1 MNLSKKILSLF
12 IVSTIIIANTYTISA
27 YDAETNEEKTNAEII
42 LDNSSEQCTEDSSEN
57 NYDKI
62 LILDD
67 KKTDYETSNASSVK
81 VSSMSIKSVNYLK
94 VGEKT
99 TISNTISPT
108 NATHKDLSWISSN
121 ENIAT
126 VDSNG
131 VVTALKKGRCTIE
144 AVTTDGSNISSVGTL
159 VISQPVTSISL
170 SSKNITL
177 QNGSSKKITSTI
189 MPKDASSKTLS
200 WKSSNINIA
209 EVSATGTVKAK
220 SPGNCTIT
228 ATTTDGS
235 KISAKCSVTVTQ
247 PISSLDFSN
256 TFSTLYIGDS
266 KTLSTVISPSYAT
279 NKTLKWVSSNPN
291 VATVSSRGTVK
302 GISEG
307 SCTIT
312 ATTKDGTNIS
322 KSLKINVK
330 KHSVLVNKITMSNKT
345 INEGQTI
352 SVSPTISPTN
362 ANNKGLTY
370 TSSNNSIATVS
381 SNGIITAVSKGT
393 CTIYATAKDGSN
405 TRGKCIVVVNRP
417 VTNVTL
423 NAHSINWNVGKSAH
437 FYPTVTPS
445 DASNV
450 KVTYSSDNT
459 AVATVDNNGLLTAVS
474 AGTCTITCRARDGSD
489 AYDTCRV
496 TVKQPVKK
504 ISLNGNSNV
513 NIGESIQLTAT
524 ISPTNAT
531 NKNLVWSS
539 SDTNIAVVNS
549 LGKVTGISSGTATI
563 KCSSKDNSNVY
574 AVKTINVVN
583 SSKGQQI
590 ADYAASWVGV
600 TPYVW
605 GGTSLYTG
613 ADCSGF
619 VCCVYEHFGYN
630 LWYSRVDLDMV
641 GYEVPLSSAK
651 PGDIIVYSG
660 HVAIYAGNGMVTHAL
675 NENWGVVTTDIS
687 WGGNVR
693 CVRRVVD

>member
-1 MNLSKKILSLF
+1 MKISKRILSLF
-12 IVSTIIIANTYTISA
+12 IISTTIIANTCTLYA
-27 YDAETNEEKTNAEII
+27 YDDTKEQSTEII
-42 LDNSSEQCTEDSSEN
+42 LNDNSEQSTEGVSNN
-57 NYDKI
+57 NYNV
-62 LILDD
+62 LSN
-67 KKTDYETSNASSVK
+67 KKNDYVTSSASYVK
-81 VSSMSIKSVNYLK
+81 VSSMSIKPVNYLK
-94 VGEKT
+94 VGDKT
-99 TISNTISPT
+99 VISNSIAPT
-108 NATHKDLSWISSN
+108 NATYKDLSWVSSDN
-121 ENIAT
+121 NIAT
-126 VDSNG
+126 VDNNG

-159 VISQPVTSISL
+159 VISQPVNSVSL
-170 SSKNITL
+170 STKSITL
-177 QNGSSKKITSTI
+177 QNGSSQKITSTVL
-189 MPKDASSKTLS
+189 PTEASSKVLS
-200 WKSSNINIA
+200 WKSSNTNIA
-209 EVSATGTVKAK
+209 EVNAVGTVKAK

-235 KISAKCSVTVTQ
+235 KISANCSLTVTQ
-247 PISSLDFSN
+247 PISNLDFSN
-256 TFSTLYIGDS
+256 TFSTIYIGDS
-266 KTLSTVISPSYAT
+266 KTVNTTISPSYAT
-279 NKTLKWVSSNPN
+279 NKTLKWVSSNSN
-291 VATVSSRGTVK
+291 VATVSSRGIVK

-330 KHSVLVNKITMSNKT
+330 KHSVPISKITMSNKT
-345 INEGQTI
+345 IDEGQTI
-352 SVSPTISPTN
+352 SVSPTISPEN
-362 ANNKGLTY
+362 ANNKNLTY

-381 SNGIITAVSKGT
+381 SNGVITAVSKGT
-393 CTIYATAKDGSN
+393 CIIYATAKDGSN

-417 VTNVTL
+417 VTKVTL

-450 KVTYSSDNT
+450 EVTYSSDNT
-459 AVATVDNNGLLTAVS
+459 SVATVDNNGLLTAVS
-474 AGTCTITCRARDGSD
+474 AGTCTITCRAKDGSD
-489 AYDTCRV
+489 AYDTCKV
-496 TVKQPVKK
+496 TVKQPIKK
-504 ISLNGNSNV
+504 ISLNGNDSV
-513 NIGESIQLTAT
+513 NIGESIKLSAT

-531 NKNLVWSS
+531 NKNLIWSS
-539 SDTNIAVVNS
+539 SDTNIAIVNS
-549 LGKVTGISSGTATI
+549 IGIVTGISSGKVTI
-563 KCSSKDNSNVY
+563 KCSSKDNNNVY
-574 AVKTINVVN
+574 AVKTINVGN

-590 ADYAASWVGV
+590 ADYAASWVGI

-630 LWYSRVDLDMV
+630 LWYSRIDLDMV

-651 PGDIIVYSG
+651 PGDIVVYPG

-675 NENWGVVTTDIS
+675 NENFGVVTTDIS
-687 WGGNVR
+687 WGGYVR